1 MLEAKRQVRYSNLM
15 IKEIAYNLGFE
26 DPSYFVKLFKRQTG
40 MLPSDFRGMDEVPHC
55 AART

>member
-15 IKEIAYNLGFE
+15 IKEIAYNLGYE

-40 MLPSDFRGMDEVPHC
+40 MLPSDFREMDEVSHC
-55 AART
+55 DI